1 MPFSDDIAKSLS
13 VEMLTESFPY
23 GFELLKDVNILLML
37 SMDQLNI
44 LVEAVLDLSDLYVER
59 SSQKDFTLIKH
70 PAKLR
75 ELLVELPELLLTL

>member
-1 MPFSDDIAKSLS
+1 LKI
-13 VEMLTESFPY
+13 LTEPFPN

-44 LVEAVLDLSDLYVER
+44 LVEAVLNLSDLYVKR
-59 SSQKDFTLIKH
+59 SSQKDFTLIQH

-75 ELLVELPELLLTL
+75 ELLVELTELLLTL